1 MKKIIIILLIVVMI
15 GCLSISSSVVGTE
28 VVNYSTGNQY
38 EESKEVIVKS
48 IFDNSDLDINR
59 MEIKSEEDF
68 VEYMKGVGKEIKNI
82 VSKDT
87 ITKDDKEVLKKTF
100 IDLADF
106 VFYDKEIKG
115 YKFKD
120 LSLTS
125 KKEVLKYYNDVDK
138 KIEKVYPNYKKV
150 IEANSKKTYNDL
162 KEKASKMLE
171 EYKEQL
177 KAETYSTCKKESKSV
192 FTKINKFFNDLFKK
206 VSD

>member
-1 MKKIIIILLIVVMI
+1 MKKNIIILLMVGML
-15 GCLSISSSVVGTE
+15 GCLFIPNRVVDTE
-28 VVNYSTGNQY
+28 VVNYYTGNQY

-48 IFDNSDLDINR
+48 IFDNNDLDINR
-59 MEIKSEEDF
+59 MEVKSEEDF

-82 VSKDT
+82 ISKDT

-115 YKFKD
+115 YKFKN

-125 KKEVLKYYNDVDK
+125 KKDVLKYFNEADK
-138 KIEKVYPNYKKV
+138 KIESVYPNYKKV
-150 IEANSKKTYNDL
+150 LEANSKKTYNHL
-162 KEKASKMLE
+162 KDKASKMLK

-177 KAETYSTCKKESKSV
+177 KTETYTTCKKESKSILS
-192 FTKINKFFNDLFKK
+192 KINKFFNNLFKK

>member
-177 KAETYSTCKKESKSV
+177 KAETYSTCKKESKSI

>member
-115 YKFKD
+115 YKFKN

-177 KAETYSTCKKESKSV
+177 KAETYSTCKKESKSI

>member
-1 MKKIIIILLIVVMI
+1 
-15 GCLSISSSVVGTE
+15 
-28 VVNYSTGNQY
+28 
-38 EESKEVIVKS
+38 
-48 IFDNSDLDINR
+48 
-59 MEIKSEEDF
+59 
-68 VEYMKGVGKEIKNI
+68 MKGVGKEIKNI

-206 VSD
+206 VSG

>member
-48 IFDNSDLDINR
+48 IFDNNDLDINR

-177 KAETYSTCKKESKSV
+177 KAETYSTCKKESKSI

>member
-177 KAETYSTCKKESKSV
+177 KAETYSTCKKESKSI

-206 VSD
+206 VSG

>member
-48 IFDNSDLDINR
+48 IFDNNDLDINR

-68 VEYMKGVGKEIKNI
+68 IEYMKGVGKEIKNI

-206 VSD
+206 VSG